1 MCSPDAPIGPAQ
13 EMRKVSRS
21 LGFKA
26 HRLAIGPRS
35 NTAAM
40 WPLKH
45 ARNVRAPIPVTK
57 VQRDGASQFSYVP
70 SVALEVNRMIN
81 ANLIWLVA
89 AGVLLVQQVSAA
101 GSCLQHNRARNWRAV
116 DESTIRYSDVT
127 NKHYTVNFRGNC
139 QIGRA
144 HV

>member
-1 MCSPDAPIGPAQ
+1 
-13 EMRKVSRS
+13 
-21 LGFKA
+21 
-26 HRLAIGPRS
+26 
-35 NTAAM
+35 
-40 WPLKH
+40 
-45 ARNVRAPIPVTK
+45 
-57 VQRDGASQFSYVP
+57 
-70 SVALEVNRMIN
+70 MIN

-139 QIGRA
+139 RNVTRGNAVLVNRHWSGLRCLSRGDSFRVA
-144 HV
+144 APGLPASTCVVDSVNAASN